1 MRPLLTYFTVTSLLI
16 LVSFFMIACGDSG
29 TTTTGAETGTSTSA
43 VEPAFKSTSFTDPS
57 VCGKCHQEIFAQ
69 WQGSMHSNAFQDK
82 FYLKMHEEASKDTD
96 GAIDA
101 FCTRCHTPI
110 GTLSGEVPPTTGS
123 QISEI
128 SKQGVQCDFCHTVT
142 NADFTFAPSEIKQ
155 GPFTDA
161 VSPYHETA
169 YSELLTRSEFCGM
182 CHDLNHPENNLPLE
196 ATFTEWKASPYAAQG
211 IQCQDCHM
219 TPGPGVTKPNPGT
232 AATGGPQR
240 PQIYTHQFVGGN
252 ATSLASPE
260 HQKLA
265 TAQLQ
270 AAASLSVTAPP
281 GTVPGSDMDLQV
293 TVNNIGAGHYLPT
306 GLTEVREMWL
316 DVTVTDASGNTI
328 YHSGAIGEDG
338 SVDAKAVMYQSLFRD
353 KDGKPTHK
361 PWLAEEI
368 LSDNRIPPM
377 GSAMEKYSIPVPAG
391 SAMPLM
397 VKVTLRYRTASQSLV
412 NDLMG
417 ADAIAIPVIDM
428 TSATAA
434 VN

>member
-1 MRPLLTYFTVTSLLI
+1 
-16 LVSFFMIACGDSG
+16 
-29 TTTTGAETGTSTSA
+29 
-43 VEPAFKSTSFTDPS
+43 
-57 VCGKCHQEIFAQ
+57 
-69 WQGSMHSNAFQDK
+69 MHSNAFKDEL
-82 FYLKMHEEASKDTD
+82 YLRMHEEASKDTD
-96 GAIDA
+96 GGLDA

-110 GTLSGEVPPTTGS
+110 GTLSGEVPPTTGN

-128 SKQGVQCDFCHTVT
+128 SKNGVQCDFCHTVT
-142 NADFTFAPSEIKQ
+142 NKDFTFSPSDVKL
-155 GPFTDA
+155 GPFNDA
-161 VSPYHETA
+161 VSSFHYTA
-169 YSELLTRSEFCGM
+169 YSELHTKSEFCGM

-196 ATFTEWKASPYAAQG
+196 ATFTEWKASPYAAEG

-219 TPGPGVTKPNPGT
+219 TPGPGVTKPYPGK
-232 AATGGPQR
+232 AATEGPER
-240 PQIYTHQFVGGN
+240 PHIYTHQFVGGN

-270 AAASLSVTAPP
+270 AAASLALAAPASAS
-281 GTVPGSDMDLQV
+281 PGSDMDLQV

-328 YHSGAIGEDG
+328 YRSGAIGEDG
-338 SVDAKAVMYQSLFRD
+338 AVDVTAVMYQSLFKD
-353 KDGKPTHK
+353 KDGQPTHK

-377 GSAMEKYSIPVPAG
+377 GSSTEKYSIPVPAG
-391 SAMPLM
+391 TAMPLT
-397 VKVTLRYRTASQSLV
+397 VNATLRYRTASQSLV
-412 NDLMG
+412 NELFG
-417 ADAIAIPVIDM
+417 ADAMQIPAIDM
-428 TSATAA
+428 TSAMAE